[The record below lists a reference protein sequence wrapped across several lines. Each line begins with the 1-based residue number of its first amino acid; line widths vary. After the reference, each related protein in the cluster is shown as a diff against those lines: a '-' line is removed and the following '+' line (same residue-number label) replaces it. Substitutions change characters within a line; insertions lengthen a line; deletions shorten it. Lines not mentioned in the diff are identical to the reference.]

1 MLGGLNFYLYF
12 QGRYL
17 VNRVDVGLWFS
28 VCLTMAW
35 ILGDTVKECEKIKEL
50 SNGKEAAL
58 SVLVIS
64 PEKFSGRWGLVLCMT
79 ALLIS
84 RQSFWYDDW
93 RITTREI
100 PKARVSQRA
109 VLGNDWNG
117 QRACISCKKRYR
129 IRDRMLRPFDP
140 MPENLLDNLYWFS
153 GWECRT
159 PGIVKEMQEH
169 GITNPYKDN
178 DWK

>member
-1 MLGGLNFYLYF
+1 
-12 QGRYL
+12 
-17 VNRVDVGLWFS
+17 
-28 VCLTMAW
+28 MAW

-84 RQSFWYDDW
+84 QSFWYDDW

-109 VLGNDWNG
+109 VLETIGTDKEHVYLAKAVPYQRSYVTDLLIPCRKIFWIICIGSADGN
-117 QRACISCKKRYR
+117 AE
-129 IRDRMLRPFDP
+129 LRG
-140 MPENLLDNLYWFS
+140 L
-153 GWECRT
+153 
-159 PGIVKEMQEH
+159 
-169 GITNPYKDN
+169 
-178 DWK
+178 